1 MKPPSGKR
9 GKPAAAPSQST
20 KPQRTEP
27 VEEGRGVSSAD
38 VLPSGESPSRR
49 PLLRWSISSA
59 TLGVPQAGGPIAFS
73 LVALSLTGDARGGAA
88 MMLAVTLAQVV
99 GAIPITRLRRNL
111 PLATFLKLL
120 VGIRT
125 LALVSLA
132 LCAAWQVSFTWLIVL
147 AAVSGLV
154 NGAAFGCLRAV
165 LSQLAPA
172 SRMPRALGIAA
183 TLNEMTFV
191 LAPVAASGL
200 GTISPVFAVLVL
212 AVVGAVPALLVP
224 HVGSARIG
232 GGQRAGGKSLS
243 LSMLPWL
250 VCAAAGGATVA
261 SIEIGAVALVLN
273 FGYEPALAIMFTVPL
288 CLTAVASGIWV
299 SVRNRMARRTI
310 VVGQLFMMT
319 LGSALVATGLSVT
332 TTVIGT
338 ILIGSVMAPLS
349 TYYSLILDTLAPP
362 HRRPEVF
369 AVLRTANALGVI
381 FASAVLTVVPLSMAL
396 IVVTG
401 LMFTATLA
409 VAMASARRPIAPAPL
424 LGGGTIPDSKP

>member
-1 MKPPSGKR
+1 MPKPPSGR
-9 GKPAAAPSQST
+9 RAEPAAASIKST
-20 KPQRTEP
+20 EPQR
-27 VEEGRGVSSAD
+27 
-38 VLPSGESPSRR
+38 PSDGPASRR
-49 PLLRWSISSA
+49 PLLRWSIASA
-59 TLGVPQAGGPIAFS
+59 TLGVPQAGGPIAFA

-120 VGIRT
+120 VGFRT
-125 LALVSLA
+125 VALTSLA
-132 LCAAWQVSFTWLIVL
+132 LCAAYDASFTWLIVL

-200 GTISPVFAVLVL
+200 GTISPVFAVLAL
-212 AVVGAVPALLVP
+212 AVTGAVPALLVP
-224 HVGSARIG
+224 PVGSAHIG
-232 GGQRAGGKSLS
+232 GLPRAGGSSLTP
-243 LSMLPWL
+243 SMLPWL

-288 CLTAVASGIWV
+288 CLAAVAGGIWV
-299 SVRNRMARRTI
+299 SVRNRMARRRT
-310 VVGQLFMMT
+310 VVAQLLVMT
-319 LGSALVATGLSVT
+319 LGSALVALGLSVT

-338 ILIGSVMAPLS
+338 LLIGSVMAPLS
-349 TYYSLILDTLAPP
+349 TWYSLVLDTLAPA

-381 FASAVLTVVPLSMAL
+381 FASAVLTVVSLSTAL

-409 VAMASARRPIAPAPL
+409 VAVASARRRVLRPR
-424 LGGGTIPDSKP
+424 SKPLPTD